1 MYCIETFTILP
12 RQLWTA
18 LAVTLHDDNSKNLET
33 QLRQCIKQAQLIEAK
48 VYSPEDT
55 VIIISTLDKL
65 AISVQVYGVAVTKQ
79 RVLATIATL
88 VGSVIVRYVASAL
101 AS

>member
-1 MYCIETFTILP
+1 M
-12 RQLWTA
+12 
-18 LAVTLHDDNSKNLET
+18 HDDKPKDLASELCLYN
-33 QLRQCIKQAQLIEAK
+33 IKQAQLIEAK

-55 VIIISTLDKL
+55 VVIISTLDRL

>member
-1 MYCIETFTILP
+1 MYCELFNLQFAKTGYG
-12 RQLWTA
+12 QQ
-18 LAVTLHDDNSKNLET
+18 VTLHDDKPKDLET
-33 QLRQCIKQAQLIEAK
+33 ELCLCIKQAQLIEAK

-55 VIIISTLDKL
+55 VVIITTLDRL

>member
-1 MYCIETFTILP
+1 
-12 RQLWTA
+12 
-18 LAVTLHDDNSKNLET
+18 LHDDKPKDLET
-33 QLRQCIKQAQLIEAK
+33 ELCLCIKQAQLIEAK

-55 VIIISTLDKL
+55 VVIISTLDKL